1 VDIEGFYSADE
12 RRRASEEIELGTE
25 WHDATG
31 ARYELSW
38 VVDTGE
44 LYVMLEPVVGELL
57 EDPFGDVFDVGH
69 ARADQLTVAVVGWFP
84 DRARLDEVLKGWE
97 QEMGSG
103 NSITWL
109 ADRLKAAG
117 VPRSAPAA

>member
-1 VDIEGFYSADE
+1 MDIEGFYSADE
-12 RRRASEEIELGTE
+12 RRRQSEEIELGTE
-25 WHDATG
+25 WRDASG

-44 LYVMLEPVVGELL
+44 LYVMLEPTVGGLI
-57 EDPFGDVFDVGH
+57 EDPFGDVFDVGQ
-69 ARADQLTVAVVGWFP
+69 ARADQLTVAVVGWIP
-84 DRARLDEVLKGWE
+84 DRARVDEVLSGWGE
-97 QEMGSG
+97 EMGAENGIS
-103 NSITWL
+103 WL

>member
-12 RRRASEEIELGTE
+12 RRRSSEEIEFGSE
-25 WHDATG
+25 WHDASG

-44 LYVMLEPVVGELL
+44 LYVMLEPLVGGLI
-57 EDPFGDVFDVGH
+57 EDPFGDVFDVGQ
-69 ARADQLTVAVVGWFP
+69 ARADQLTVAVVGWIP
-84 DRARLDEVLKGWE
+84 DRSKVDELLSGWG
-97 QEMGSG
+97 QEMGAENG
-103 NSITWL
+103 ITWL